1 MDNEIEGG
9 GRVRTSG
16 GSVKVEAAGKD
27 RELAGGGLRPLIGA
41 YRQKRCISLTHE

>member
-16 GSVKVEAAGKD
+16 GSVKVEAAGQ
-27 RELAGGGLRPLIGA
+27 RQGVGWGGLRPLIGA
-41 YRQKRCISLTHE
+41 YRQKRCISLTHK